1 MTVTDRYDGAN
12 EEAEDAAREAR
23 EESLE
28 EIESLQARVAALE
41 AERDGL
47 AARLELIGPAH
58 QAVQVDRNALRLRAE
73 KAESRSAALGEALRG
88 LADDR
93 CYDHADACCREW
105 CSMCQDEV
113 EAVASARAALASGTT
128 GEGAPVSETRGCLS
142 RTALGA
148 NCVHPLNHIG
158 HCHFRFRGEEFDLV
172 KNDGAHVIYVE
183 GTDRLLAQLDTI
195 RGCYEEARL
204 QVESQAR
211 EIERV
216 KDRLARVL
224 RYAAIRSM
232 LHRTREH
239 YLGAIRSRV
248 WSRRRSGG
256 GGR

>member
-1 MTVTDRYDGAN
+1 
-12 EEAEDAAREAR
+12 
-23 EESLE
+23 
-28 EIESLQARVAALE
+28 
-41 AERDGL
+41 
-47 AARLELIGPAH
+47 
-58 QAVQVDRNALRLRAE
+58 
-73 KAESRSAALGEALRG
+73 
-88 LADDR
+88 
-93 CYDHADACCREW
+93 
-105 CSMCQDEV
+105 
-113 EAVASARAALASGTT
+113 
-128 GEGAPVSETRGCLS
+128 
-142 RTALGA
+142 
-148 NCVHPLNHIG
+148 
-158 HCHFRFRGEEFDLV
+158 
-172 KNDGAHVIYVE
+172 VE